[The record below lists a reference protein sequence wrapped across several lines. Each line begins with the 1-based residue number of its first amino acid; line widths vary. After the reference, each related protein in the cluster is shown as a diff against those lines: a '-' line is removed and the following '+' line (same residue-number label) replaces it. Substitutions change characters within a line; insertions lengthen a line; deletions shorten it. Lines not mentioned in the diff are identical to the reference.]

1 MTNEELTRRCMDA
14 EEALEKCS
22 AAFDL
27 IPIWTL
33 ERELHWMP
41 SEVALHVL
49 RKAKDALREFESSH
63 WHRKGSLNDT
73 LADNN

>member
-1 MTNEELTRRCMDA
+1 MTNEELSRRCMEA

-33 ERELHWMP
+33 ERELNWFP
-41 SEVALHVL
+41 SETALHVL
-49 RKAKDALREFESSH
+49 KRARDAVRDFETLH
-63 WHRKGSLNDT
+63 WHRKDT
-73 LADNN
+73 DA